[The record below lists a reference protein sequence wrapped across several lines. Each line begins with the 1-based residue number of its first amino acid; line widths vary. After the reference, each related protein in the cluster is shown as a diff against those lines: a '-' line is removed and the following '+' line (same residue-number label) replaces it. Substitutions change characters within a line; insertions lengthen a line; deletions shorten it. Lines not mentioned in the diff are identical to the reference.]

1 MAARG
6 QIRPR
11 GSIQLARVFGIRV
24 GVSASW
30 FFVLLF
36 LIFFLSQYFHE
47 VLKGSTSTAYAVAV
61 VGAFGYFASLVLH
74 ELGHALVSR
83 RLGIPILGID
93 LWFFGGM
100 ARPARE
106 PETAGEEFKVAAAGP
121 LVTLAIVVICA
132 VAIALI
138 ASSGPYLQTTGSP
151 QGHAVKA
158 LLGEEGVTTTPAV
171 ALLGWLLFINALLLV
186 FNLVPAFP
194 LDGGRIARAAI
205 WWRTGDRNRGTRM
218 TGRAGQ
224 GFAMA
229 LGLIGLLVLLE
240 GDSFGIFTLL
250 LGVILYQAAGG
261 AVIQGAIGQRIQSVT
276 VADIME
282 REPVAIPTELK
293 LLDAQEQFF
302 LRYRQPW
309 FAVIDHT
316 RHFLGVVREQRIDEE
331 IAAGRPAL
339 EVGEVLEQDLPVRI
353 DEQEPLESLLRS
365 EALGRL
371 GGMVAVDADGVLR
384 GIVTVAQIR
393 AALNPAGGR

>member
-1 MAARG
+1 M
-6 QIRPR
+6 RPR
-11 GSIQLARVFGIRV
+11 GSIQLARIFGIRV

-47 VLKGSTSTAYAVAV
+47 VLGGSTSTAYAVAV
-61 VGAFGYFASLVLH
+61 AGAIGYFASLVLH

-121 LVTLAIVVICA
+121 LVTLGIVVVCA
-132 VAIALI
+132 VAIVLA
-138 ASSGPYLQTTGSP
+138 ASGS
-151 QGHAVKA
+151 HLTSAVLTREA
-158 LLGEEGVTTTPAV
+158 EAGVTATPLL
-171 ALLGWLLFINALLLV
+171 ALLGWLLFINAILLI

-205 WWRTGDRNRGTRM
+205 WWRTGDRNRGTQM

-224 GFAMA
+224 GFGLA
-229 LGLIGLLVLLE
+229 LGLIGLLVLLD

-261 AVIQGAIGQRIQSVT
+261 AVMQGAIGQRIKSVT
-276 VADIME
+276 VADIMD
-282 REPVAIPTELK
+282 REPVTIPAELK

-302 LRYRQPW
+302 VRYRHPW

-353 DEQEPLESLLRS
+353 DEQEPLESLLKS

-384 GIVTVAQIR
+384 GVVTVAQIR
-393 AALNPAGGR
+393 AALNPAAGS

>member
-1 MAARG
+1 MATRRPIA
-6 QIRPR
+6 PR
-11 GSIQLARVFGIRV
+11 GGTSIQLARIFGIRV

-30 FFVLLF
+30 FLVLLF

-47 VLKGSTSTAYAVAV
+47 VLRGSTSTAYAVAV
-61 VGAFGYFASLVLH
+61 VGALGYFASLVLH

-121 LVTLAIVVICA
+121 VATLAILVVCVAAIF
-132 VAIALI
+132 AIAPGNF
-138 ASSGPYLQTTGSP
+138 SN
-151 QGHAVKA
+151 A
-158 LLGEEGVTTTPAV
+158 LLVSESITITPLQ
-171 ALLGWLLFINALLLV
+171 ALLAWLAFINALLLV

-194 LDGGRIARAAI
+194 LDGSRIARAAI
-205 WWRTGDRNRGTRM
+205 WWRTGDRNRGTRI

-224 GFAMA
+224 GFAMV
-229 LGLIGLLVLLE
+229 LGLLGLLGLLD
-240 GDSFGIFTLL
+240 GDSFGILTLL
-250 LGVILYQAAGG
+250 LGLILYQASGG
-261 AVIQGAIGQRIQSVT
+261 AVMQGAIGQRIQSVT
-276 VADIME
+276 VGDIMD
-282 REPVAIPTELK
+282 REPVAIPAEVK
-293 LLDAQEQFF
+293 VLDAQEQFF
-302 LRYRQPW
+302 ARYRRPW
-309 FAVIDHT
+309 FAVVDHA
-316 RHFLGVVREQRIDEE
+316 RHFLGVVRSERIDEE

-339 EVGEVLEQDLPVRI
+339 EVSEVLEQNLSVRI

-384 GIVTVAQIR
+384 GVVTVAQIR
-393 AALNPAGGR
+393 QALNPTGGS

>member
-1 MAARG
+1 
-6 QIRPR
+6 
-11 GSIQLARVFGIRV
+11 V

-47 VLKGSTSTAYAVAV
+47 VLGGSTSTAYTVAVA
-61 VGAFGYFASLVLH
+61 GAIGYFASLILH

-106 PETAGEEFKVAAAGP
+106 PETAGEEFKVAVAGP
-121 LVTLAIVVICA
+121 LVTLGIVVLCA
-132 VAIALI
+132 VAIVLA
-138 ASSGPYLQTTGSP
+138 ASGS
-151 QGHAVKA
+151 HLTSEVLTREAEA
-158 LLGEEGVTTTPAV
+158 GVTATPLL
-171 ALLGWLLFINALLLV
+171 ALLGWLLFINAILLI

-205 WWRTGDRNRGTRM
+205 WWRTGDRNRGTLL

-229 LGLIGLLVLLE
+229 LGLIGLLVLLD

-261 AVIQGAIGQRIQSVT
+261 AVMQGAIGRRIQSVT
-276 VADIME
+276 VADIMD
-282 REPVAIPTELK
+282 REPVTIPAELK

-302 LRYRQPW
+302 VRYRHPW
-309 FAVIDHT
+309 FAVVDHA

-339 EVGEVLEQDLPVRI
+339 EVGEVLEQDLPVGI
-353 DEQEPLESLLRS
+353 DEQEPLESLLKS

-384 GIVTVAQIR
+384 GVVTVAQIR
-393 AALNPAGGR
+393 AALRPAADI

>member
-1 MAARG
+1 M
-6 QIRPR
+6 RPR
-11 GSIQLARVFGIRV
+11 GSIQLARIFGIRV

-47 VLKGSTSTAYAVAV
+47 VLGGSSSTAYAVAV
-61 VGAFGYFASLVLH
+61 AGAIGYFASLILH

-106 PETAGEEFKVAAAGP
+106 PETPGEEFKIAVAGP
-121 LVTLAIVVICA
+121 LVTLGIVVLCA
-132 VAIALI
+132 VAVVLLA
-138 ASSGPYLQTTGSP
+138 SGPHVQTTGP
-151 QGHAVKA
+151 QGEAVKA
-158 LLGEEGVTTTPAV
+158 LLGQEGVTTTPVV
-171 ALLGWLLFINALLLV
+171 ALLGWLLFINAVLLI

-205 WWRTGDRNRGTRM
+205 WKRTGDRNRGTQM

-250 LGVILYQAAGG
+250 LGIILYQAAGG
-261 AVIQGAIGQRIQSVT
+261 AVMQGAIGRRIQSVT
-276 VADIME
+276 VADIMD
-282 REPVAIPTELK
+282 REPVTIPAELK

-302 LRYRQPW
+302 VRYRHPW

-339 EVGEVLEQDLPVRI
+339 EVGEVLEQDLPVGI
-353 DEQEPLESLLRS
+353 DEQEPLESLLKS

-393 AALNPAGGR
+393 AALRPAAGS